1 MSILILYL
9 IVVGLFLAAI
19 KILPGIILRKA
30 NKKRYA
36 HIFEHVDEQ
45 KSVAQK
51 TQTEQKSQAG
61 ISREQLKRFYESGL
75 ISKEEYK
82 AGLKKQ

>member
-1 MSILILYL
+1 MATLILYL
-9 IVVGLFLAAI
+9 TVIGLFLAAI
-19 KILPGIILRKA
+19 KILPGVIVRKV

-36 HIFEHVDEQ
+36 YIFEHIDEQ
-45 KSVAQK
+45 ESVAHK
-51 TQTEQKSQAG
+51 SQTEQKSRAG
-61 ISREQLKRFYESGL
+61 ISSEQLKRLYESGL

>member
-19 KILPGIILRKA
+19 KILPGIILRKV

-36 HIFEHVDEQ
+36 HIFENIDDQE
-45 KSVAQK
+45 SVAQK